1 MRIVLRYCLCICISF
16 FSAMNVHAQR
26 SEKAIKADK
35 EWIPTGQWPFLLR
48 RFEPATI
55 VTGFI
60 NKKKTIHPCNIHIG
74 KHTLMY
80 VLNDTLMEAD
90 PGNVNYVEFVN
101 GDKYVANGNTFAKI
115 VKEDSIGR
123 VLMVRLVDYD
133 KFKGS
138 ANDAS
143 HMGSFTLGGD
153 FGEISLD
160 LIGAYVGNPD
170 ELPLPVLDTY
180 FFVFKGEIFEVTDK
194 NILAR
199 INQSR
204 RKEYRAFTR
213 SAEIISRNESS
224 VLKIWNNFFVNY

>member
-1 MRIVLRYCLCICISF
+1 
-16 FSAMNVHAQR
+16 
-26 SEKAIKADK
+26 
-35 EWIPTGQWPFLLR
+35 
-48 RFEPATI
+48 
-55 VTGFI
+55 
-60 NKKKTIHPCNIHIG
+60 
-74 KHTLMY
+74 MY

-90 PGNVNYVEFVN
+90 PGNVNYVEFIN

-123 VLMVRLVDYD
+123 VLMVRLVDYER
-133 KFKGS
+133 FKGA

>member
-123 VLMVRLVDYD
+123 VLMVRLVDYER
-133 KFKGS
+133 FKGA

-170 ELPLPVLDTY
+170 SS
-180 FFVFKGEIFEVTDK
+180 
-194 NILAR
+194 
-199 INQSR
+199 SR
-204 RKEYRAFTR
+204 HLFLCFQR
-213 SAEIISRNESS
+213 RN
-224 VLKIWNNFFVNY
+224 L

>member
-16 FSAMNVHAQR
+16 FFAMNVHAQR

-115 VKEDSIGR
+115 VNVNFCFPNS
-123 VLMVRLVDYD
+123 V
-133 KFKGS
+133 FATS
-138 ANDAS
+138 
-143 HMGSFTLGGD
+143 
-153 FGEISLD
+153 
-160 LIGAYVGNPD
+160 
-170 ELPLPVLDTY
+170 Y
-180 FFVFKGEIFEVTDK
+180 FFLYQKF
-194 NILAR
+194 
-199 INQSR
+199 
-204 RKEYRAFTR
+204 
-213 SAEIISRNESS
+213 
-224 VLKIWNNFFVNY
+224 